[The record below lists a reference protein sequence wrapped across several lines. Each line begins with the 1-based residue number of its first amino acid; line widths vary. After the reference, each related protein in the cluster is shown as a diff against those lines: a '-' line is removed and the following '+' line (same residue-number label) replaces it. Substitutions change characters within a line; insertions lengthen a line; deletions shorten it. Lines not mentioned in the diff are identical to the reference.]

1 MAPPRTQGEAIS
13 NVYLETHAQRIR
25 LAQQMA
31 MAEQQNAAA
40 LANLYAKEIQSLDR
54 AIKDLKSQTNKDF
67 EKYLSILNLQNST
80 TNAAFQRV
88 ISVDSQIN
96 KRFDIKPFEAG
107 IMQTSDS
114 FATNIS
120 GATSADAALDRALRQ
135 INPQN
140 KGSDT
145 AHALAAYTYDQM
157 KAASARKGAG
167 AANKFKAADGA
178 GTIKSK
184 IAAHFGVNVGDI
196 TTLDQ
201 YRLKQREK
209 LLNDAGAGKAAVSQA
224 QMKAAAELAGL
235 EYDEKT
241 GTVKTPEGMTQEQA
255 EQRLAMAGGALD
267 PLQQRRLQLQQK
279 VDEQADIMARTPE
292 ETMMR
297 ARQIY
302 RSEFSPRTIGQMN
315 NARATQQLM
324 AMPPEMQLIHQGF
337 LATSPDQVKF
347 LLKNRKEIPGELGS
361 IEREERE
368 FAYDL
373 FYQAQKL
380 KKAGKPIDFRI
391 HEKAAEAFGKERFEA
406 AGLDAAAAE
415 KAAFES
421 QKRILGYIM
430 RGEDVLKNP
439 FKSIPNDIRLFAEN
453 MAIADANKKAIK
465 GAEKREKEI
474 AARTAAA
481 AKADQLL
488 QAGNL
493 EKLATTE
500 GEFKDEFGDLP
511 TKDIEKILL
520 DRVAAGSDMETGASG
535 VVPSGYNPAGQ
546 AMMEE
551 LIRKQK
557 EKALEKLVSDA
568 DDEAPTEPIVE
579 QPEVPTEEEAQQ
591 AAASFAV
598 GDFKPYKTGGKTG
611 YKIKSLNP
619 DGTIKDYIYVN
630 KKGQDTNIT
639 LTQGMI
645 DDADGLFGVTK

>member
-201 YRLKQREK
+201 YRLKQREN
-209 LLNDAGAGKAAVSQA
+209 LLNEAGAGKASVSQD

-235 EYDEKT
+235 EYDTKT

-279 VDEQADIMARTPE
+279 VDAQADIMARTPE

-324 AMPPEMQLIHQGF
+324 SMPPEMQLIHQGY
-337 LATSPDQVKF
+337 LSTSPDQVKF
-347 LLKNRKEIPGELGS
+347 LTKNRKEIPGELGS
-361 IEREERE
+361 VEREERE
-368 FAYDL
+368 LAYDL

-380 KKAGKPIDFRI
+380 KKAGKPIDFKI
-391 HEKAAEAFGKERFEA
+391 HEKAAEAFGVERFEA
-406 AGLDAAAAE
+406 AGLEGAAAE

-439 FKSIPNDIRLFAEN
+439 LKSIPNNIRLFQEN

-465 GAEKREKEI
+465 GAEKREQEI
-474 AARTAAA
+474 EKRRQQARESEQELAAGDLGRL
-481 AKADQLL
+481 AK
-488 QAGNL
+488 
-493 EKLATTE
+493 E
-500 GEFKDEFGDLP
+500 GEFKGKGA
-511 TKDIEKILL
+511 KDIEDVLL
-520 DRVAAGSDMETGASG
+520 ERVSAAYGPESEQKGASG
-535 VVPSGYNPAGQ
+535 VVPAYTNPQGQ
-546 AMMEE
+546 AALEE
-551 LIRKQK
+551 LIKRQQQK
-557 EKALEKLVSDA
+557 AIEKLVSEEEEPETTDPTVKEPA
-568 DDEAPTEPIVE
+568 DT
-579 QPEVPTEEEAQQ
+579 TEELEEA
-591 AAASFAV
+591 AKKLAV
-598 GDFKPYKTGGKTG
+598 GDFKPYVEGKKSG
-611 YKIKSLNP
+611 YKIKTLNP
-619 DGTIKDYIYVN
+619 DGTPKDYIYVN
-630 KKGQDTNIT
+630 TKGQETKVT
-639 LTQGMI
+639 LTQAMR

>member
-31 MAEQQNAAA
+31 MAEQQNAAT

-157 KAASARKGAG
+157 KAASARKGA
-167 AANKFKAADGA
+167 
-178 GTIKSK
+178 
-184 IAAHFGVNVGDI
+184 
-196 TTLDQ
+196 
-201 YRLKQREK
+201 
-209 LLNDAGAGKAAVSQA
+209 
-224 QMKAAAELAGL
+224 
-235 EYDEKT
+235 
-241 GTVKTPEGMTQEQA
+241 
-255 EQRLAMAGGALD
+255 
-267 PLQQRRLQLQQK
+267 
-279 VDEQADIMARTPE
+279 
-292 ETMMR
+292 
-297 ARQIY
+297 
-302 RSEFSPRTIGQMN
+302 
-315 NARATQQLM
+315 
-324 AMPPEMQLIHQGF
+324 
-337 LATSPDQVKF
+337 
-347 LLKNRKEIPGELGS
+347 
-361 IEREERE
+361 
-368 FAYDL
+368 
-373 FYQAQKL
+373 
-380 KKAGKPIDFRI
+380 
-391 HEKAAEAFGKERFEA
+391 
-406 AGLDAAAAE
+406 
-415 KAAFES
+415 
-421 QKRILGYIM
+421 
-430 RGEDVLKNP
+430 
-439 FKSIPNDIRLFAEN
+439 
-453 MAIADANKKAIK
+453 
-465 GAEKREKEI
+465 EKREKEI

-546 AMMEE
+546 AMLEE

-645 DDADGLFGVTK
+645 DDPAGS